1 MLTQAQIAHYL
12 VAGGFSSAESIV
24 DGDFE
29 VMEASR
35 RNSNFKVVTNR
46 GPSYLLKQLKDAS
59 AGETVA
65 NEARVYRFF
74 QKVSTDG
81 ALLGYVPRVLQY
93 DSDQGML
100 IVELLR
106 NSRDLY
112 EHCDRFDRIPVS
124 TAASLG
130 SALSTL
136 HRITG
141 DTLETAQQMGFV
153 NHYPG
158 VLYIHR
164 PGVGVFRD
172 NSSANIQLIRII
184 QSTPGFSDHLDHL
197 RESWRVDSMIHNDIK
212 WENCVLANHANA
224 RRSPDLRIVD
234 WEFASLGDSCWD
246 AGAVFSAFLGSWLL
260 SVPISGDDSPERF
273 LELARRPLGRM
284 LNSIRAF
291 WSAYRRGRR
300 FDRVESAN
308 NLLRA
313 VQFGA
318 ARLIQTAFER
328 MQHSS
333 TLSGEVVCLLQLSL
347 NILQRPHEAAAQLLG
362 LSTEI

>member
-24 DGDFE
+24 EGDFE
-29 VMEASR
+29 VLEASR
-35 RNSNFKVVTNR
+35 RNSNFKVVSNR

-59 AGETVA
+59 AGETLA
-65 NEARVYRFF
+65 NEARVYRFL
-74 QKVSTDG
+74 QEVCTDDT
-81 ALLGYVPRVLQY
+81 LLRYIPHILQY
-93 DSDQGML
+93 DSGQGML
-100 IVELLR
+100 VVELLR

-112 EHCDRFDRIPVS
+112 EHCDRFDRIPVR

-130 SALSTL
+130 RALSTL

-141 DTLETAQQMGFV
+141 ETLETAQQMGFT

-158 VLYIHR
+158 VLYFHR

-172 NSSANIQLIRII
+172 TSSANLQLIRIV
-184 QSTPGFSDHLDHL
+184 QSTPGFADHLDRL

-212 WENCVLANHANA
+212 WENCVVSNQGHAHG
-224 RRSPDLRIVD
+224 SPNLKIVD
-234 WEFASLGDSCWD
+234 WEFASLGDSFWD

-260 SVPISGDDSPERF
+260 SVPVSGEDSPECF
-273 LELARRPLGRM
+273 IELARRPLGRM
-284 LNSIRAF
+284 LNSIHAF
-291 WSAYRRGRR
+291 WSAYSRGRGFNR
-300 FDRVESAN
+300 GESAQ
-308 NLLRA
+308 NLLR
-313 VQFGA
+313 VIQFAA
-318 ARLIQTAFER
+318 ARLIQTAYER

-347 NILQRPHEAAAQLLG
+347 NILQRPHEAAVQLLG
-362 LSTEI
+362 LSTEF